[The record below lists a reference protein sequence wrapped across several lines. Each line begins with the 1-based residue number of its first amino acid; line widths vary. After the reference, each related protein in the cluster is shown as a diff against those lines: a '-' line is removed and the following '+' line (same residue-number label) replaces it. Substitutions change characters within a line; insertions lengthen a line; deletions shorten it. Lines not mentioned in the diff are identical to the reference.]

1 MDLSLQHQVEQAQ
14 NGDPEALEE
23 IIKAIQSKIYAVAL
37 RMLWHP
43 EDAQDA
49 TQEIL
54 IRVITHLG
62 TFRGESSFMTWVY
75 RVAANALLTMRK
87 GRMEEAGLTFQAFE
101 QDLDEGMAEAPLAVP
116 PGLDEALLLEEVKV
130 GCTQAML
137 LCLDRPHRLA
147 YILGAILELEGQE
160 AAKAI
165 GTSPAVFRKR
175 LSRARAEI
183 VSFMQRKCGLV
194 NPQNACRCQRRVSRA
209 IKRGRVNPKHF
220 LFASDAQK
228 ARDFPQVLSTI
239 RQLEEGQRAV
249 ALYRSHSNVA
259 VPDDFATRIKSLIDQ
274 LST

>member
-1 MDLSLQHQVEQAQ
+1 
-14 NGDPEALEE
+14 
-23 IIKAIQSKIYAVAL
+23 
-37 RMLWHP
+37 
-43 EDAQDA
+43 
-49 TQEIL
+49 
-54 IRVITHLG
+54 
-62 TFRGESSFMTWVY
+62 
-75 RVAANALLTMRK
+75 
-87 GRMEEAGLTFQAFE
+87 
-101 QDLDEGMAEAPLAVP
+101 
-116 PGLDEALLLEEVKV
+116 
-130 GCTQAML
+130 ML

-147 YILGAILELEGQE
+147 YILGEVLELEGQE

-194 NPQNACRCQRRVSRA
+194 NPQNACRCQRRVSRRSNEA
-209 IKRGRVNPKHF
+209 GSTPSTL

-259 VPDDFATRIKSLIDQ
+259 VPDDFATRIKSLINQ